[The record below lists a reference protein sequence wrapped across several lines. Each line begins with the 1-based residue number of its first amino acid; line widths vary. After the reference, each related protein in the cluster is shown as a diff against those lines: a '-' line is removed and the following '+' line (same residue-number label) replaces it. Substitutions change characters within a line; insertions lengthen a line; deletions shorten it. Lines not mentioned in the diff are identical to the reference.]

1 MLLPLI
7 GITVHPDDDAD
18 RTSLDYLLALI
29 VEGVER
35 AGGAPVLIPLNLR
48 ADTLRALYQR
58 LDGVLF
64 SGGGDMQPELYSA
77 TPHATMGGVSA
88 ERDRVEMSLMRW
100 SVDEAKPFFGI
111 CRGAQVMNVTLG
123 GTLYRDISEYIGAH
137 KHTYDGETAYTLR
150 PHAVQVVEEST
161 LAHILGQPMVT
172 VNSLHHQAVREVA
185 PGVAVSARAA
195 DGLVEAIELPQHP
208 FALAVQWHPECL
220 LDAPEMLGI
229 FKAFVQ
235 AAGKRSDTDQRG

>member
-1 MLLPLI
+1 MPLPLI
-7 GITVHPDDDAD
+7 GITQHPDDDAD
-18 RTSLDYLLALI
+18 RASLDYLLALI

-48 ADTLRALYQR
+48 AKTLRALYRR
-58 LDGVLF
+58 LNGVLF
-64 SGGGDMQPELYSA
+64 SGGGDMQPELYGA
-77 TPHATMGGVSA
+77 TQHATLGGVSA
-88 ERDRVEMSLMRW
+88 ERDRAEMSLMRW

-123 GTLYRDISEYIGAH
+123 GTLYRDISEHIGAH
-137 KHTYDGETAYTLR
+137 QHTYAGEAAYTLR
-150 PHAVQVVEEST
+150 PHTIQVEEESK
-161 LAHILGQPMVT
+161 LARLLGQPIVT

-185 PGVAVSARAA
+185 PGVAVSARSA

-220 LDAPEMLGI
+220 LDAPEMFGL
-229 FKAFVQ
+229 FKAFV
-235 AAGKRSDTDQRG
+235 AAATAHRIVVS